1 MNFKRFTSGFTL
13 IELLL
18 VIGIMAILAAMVI
31 VAINPTKQ
39 LAQTRDAQRYHDVN
53 GILNA
58 VYQHALDNDG
68 VTADIIP
75 ATLTDICYDDNTCAG
90 LVNLTRI
97 LSGAYI
103 VSLPYDPISNSGSN
117 GASGYKIS
125 RNPVSNRIT
134 ITAPYCELENCV
146 ISLSR

>member
-1 MNFKRFTSGFTL
+1 MKRFTDDFTL

-18 VIGIMAILAAMVI
+18 VIGIIAIIAAMVI

-39 LAQTRDAQRYHDVN
+39 LAQTRDTQRYHDIN

-58 VYQHALDNDG
+58 VYQHALDNEG
-68 VTADIIP
+68 VTADIISS
-75 ATLTDICYDDNTCAG
+75 TQTDICFDDNTCTD
-90 LVNLTRI
+90 LVNLTKI

-117 GASGYKIS
+117 GPSGYKIS
-125 RNPVSNRIT
+125 RNSVSNRIN
-134 ITAPYCELENCV
+134 ITAPYCELADCL